1 MMVSRIQLLKL
12 FYSFNHRKYQKLLL
26 RDLCQRVQM
35 PDTLLEHINSHESF
49 STSGEPNRGEGADF
63 VHENS
68 NRVTKSFLPPGMP
81 TADVWKRVCRKA
93 TDLTKLK
100 ENALGNL
107 KKSQKRYKKHDNEV
121 TMMCREIRSLEYMT
135 MSPENFSQIKSIDG
149 NSLDCELC
157 DFRYNADENYKNY
170 KNELKETQ
178 KFGCNI
184 LNPIFI
190 TPDERKE
197 FNKIETKTKSKII
210 EEIKKVLSKMPSE
223 ETVKDIEQDLKKG
236 EKLKKPELIDIFYDT
251 ERRLEQQLAE
261 VEVEETDS
269 EVLLEETDD

>member
-1 MMVSRIQLLKL
+1 
-12 FYSFNHRKYQKLLL
+12 
-26 RDLCQRVQM
+26 
-35 PDTLLEHINSHESF
+35 
-49 STSGEPNRGEGADF
+49 
-63 VHENS
+63 
-68 NRVTKSFLPPGMP
+68 
-81 TADVWKRVCRKA
+81 
-93 TDLTKLK
+93 
-100 ENALGNL
+100 
-107 KKSQKRYKKHDNEV
+107 
-121 TMMCREIRSLEYMT
+121 

-149 NSLDCELC
+149 NPLDCEIC